1 VSTSTPRSPYPGRA
15 LTDLELPLPPL
26 LDLLPK
32 LLFHRLILLQQA
44 HEPALGSLDLLLL
57 SLVLGE
63 LVERLDLVLVGR
75 GELTGRGD
83 QLVGLS
89 GGGAVG
95 CRVQTGLPGFFPGQD
110 MLAGRPIGGSSVPLE

>member
-1 VSTSTPRSPYPGRA
+1 LHPHSIPHISILHSRPTLRSPYPDRA
-15 LTDLELPLPPL
+15 LTNLELPLPPL

-63 LVERLDLVLVGR
+63 LVERLDLVLVCR

-95 CRVQTGLPGFFPGQD
+95 RRVQAGLPGFE
-110 MLAGRPIGGSSVPLE
+110 RIR